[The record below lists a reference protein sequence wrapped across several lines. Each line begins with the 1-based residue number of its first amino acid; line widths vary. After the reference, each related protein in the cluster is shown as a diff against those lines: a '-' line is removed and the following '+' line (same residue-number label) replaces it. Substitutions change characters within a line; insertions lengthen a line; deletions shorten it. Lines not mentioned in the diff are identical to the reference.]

1 MRIGGIQKTTL
12 IDYPGKLA
20 ATIFVSGCN
29 FRCPFCY
36 NPDLV
41 LPEEIEKHPSIP
53 PEDIFAFLKERKK
66 FLSGVVLGGGE
77 PTIYDDLPSFVKE
90 IKQLGYLIKLDTN
103 GYNPNML
110 QKMIKENLLNYIAMD
125 IKAPKE
131 KYIKASG
138 KEVEIERIEASIQV
152 LKKSKIDYEFRTT
165 VVPGLLG
172 KKDILKIAQWIK
184 PADKYFLQTFQSTTR
199 TIDPDFMKI
208 EPYSEAF
215 LQEVLEEIK
224 PYFDI
229 CQIR

>member
-53 PEDIFAFLKERKK
+53 PEDVLTFLKERKK

-77 PTIYDDLPSFVKE
+77 PTIYDDLPDFAKE

-103 GYNPNML
+103 GYNPEIL
-110 QKMIKENLLNYIAMD
+110 QKMIKE
-125 IKAPKE
+125 
-131 KYIKASG
+131 
-138 KEVEIERIEASIQV
+138 EIGRAHV
-152 LKKSKIDYEFRTT
+152 
-165 VVPGLLG
+165 
-172 KKDILKIAQWIK
+172 
-184 PADKYFLQTFQSTTR
+184 
-199 TIDPDFMKI
+199 
-208 EPYSEAF
+208 
-215 LQEVLEEIK
+215 
-224 PYFDI
+224 
-229 CQIR
+229 

>member
-53 PEDIFAFLKERKK
+53 PEDVFAFLKERKK

-77 PTIYDDLPSFVKE
+77 PTIYDDLPEFVGKIKE
-90 IKQLGYLIKLDTN
+90 LGYLVKLDTN
-103 GYNPNML
+103 GSNPKML
-110 QKMIKENLLNYIAMD
+110 QEMINNNLLDYVAMD
-125 IKAPKE
+125 IKAPRE
-131 KYIKASG
+131 RYLKASG
-138 KEVEIERIEASIQV
+138 KEIEIEKIEQSIQI
-152 LKKSKIDYEFRTT
+152 LKTGKTDYEFRTT
-165 VVPGLLG
+165 FVPGLLG
-172 KKDILKIAQWIK
+172 KKDILKIAQWLN
-184 PADKYFLQTFQSTTR
+184 PAARYFLQTFQNTTR
-199 TIDPDFMKI
+199 TIDSDFMRI
-208 EPYSEAF
+208 QPYSEAF
-215 LQEVLEEIK
+215 LQEILEEIK

>member
-53 PEDIFAFLKERKK
+53 PEDVLTFLKERKK

-77 PTIYDDLPSFVKE
+77 PTIYDDLPDFAKE

-103 GYNPNML
+103 GYNPEIL
-110 QKMIKENLLNYIAMD
+110 QKMIKEDLLNYIAMD

-138 KEVEIERIEASIQV
+138 KEVEIERIEESIQV

-165 VVPGLLG
+165 VVPGLLA

-184 PADKYFLQTFQSTTR
+184 PAAKYFLQTFQNTTR
-199 TIDPDFMKI
+199 TVDPDFMKI
-208 EPYSEAF
+208 QPYSDSF